1 MNPVKIDLGEME
13 KKGGRRAK
21 MKEEGTEMIKIGS

>member
-13 KKGGRRAK
+13 KGGRRAK
-21 MKEEGTEMIKIGS
+21 IKEGTEMIKIGS